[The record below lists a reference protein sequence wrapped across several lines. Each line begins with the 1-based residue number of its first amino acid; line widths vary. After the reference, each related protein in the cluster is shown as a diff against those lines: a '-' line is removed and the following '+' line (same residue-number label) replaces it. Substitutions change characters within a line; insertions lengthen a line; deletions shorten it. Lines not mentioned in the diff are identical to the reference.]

1 LRHYDWRVYRGLRV
15 VAVVA
20 CACVATACGERSE
33 PVGPAAQLYPL
44 TVTTDDR
51 PLTIPAPAK
60 RIVVLDGG
68 AEAILEAIGAGDRVV
83 GSSVDVA
90 DLPGLHPDL
99 VVAPSGT
106 DEKTLSQADAAG
118 APVYV
123 TPDRSVTE
131 IERAITQLGLIVA
144 EPAAAR
150 RRVRD
155 IEQRRRRVNRL
166 LRGARPTTVFVDRGG
181 FTSAS
186 DGSLIGD
193 LLREARGRNMAG
205 DVPDGLQLTVPQLL
219 ARDPEVYVTV
229 AGAGATLK
237 QLRKGP
243 RTRKLQAVRKGRV
256 VTVDERLLAPGP
268 SVGIGLGV
276 LAHALHP
283 DAIR

>member
-1 LRHYDWRVYRGLRV
+1 MPRGLPV
-15 VAVVA
+15 VAVL
-20 CACVATACGERSE
+20 ACVLLATACGERSE
-33 PVGPAAQLYPL
+33 PVGAPIELYPL
-44 TVTTDDR
+44 TVTTQDR

-68 AEAILEAIGAGDRVV
+68 AEAILEAIGAGDRVI

-90 DLPGLHPDL
+90 DLPGLRPDL
-99 VVAPSGT
+99 VVAPSDT

-144 EPAAAR
+144 EPSAAR

-155 IEQRRRRVNRL
+155 IERHRQRVDRL
-166 LRGARPTTVFVDRGG
+166 LRGARPTTVFIDRGG

-186 DGSLIGD
+186 DSSLIGD
-193 LLREARGRNMAG
+193 LIREAHGRNVAG
-205 DVPDGLQLTVPQLL
+205 DVPDGLNLTVRQLL
-219 ARDPEVYVTV
+219 ARNPEVYVTV

-237 QLRKGP
+237 QLRRGL
-243 RTRKLQAVRKGRV
+243 RTKKLQAVRKGRV
-256 VTVDERLLAPGP
+256 VTIDERLLMPGP
-268 SVGIGLGV
+268 SIGVGIDA
-276 LAHALHP
+276 LARALHP
-283 DAIR
+283 DAVR

>member
-1 LRHYDWRVYRGLRV
+1 MPRGLPV
-15 VAVVA
+15 VAVL
-20 CACVATACGERSE
+20 ACVLLATACGERNE
-33 PVGPAAQLYPL
+33 PVGAPIELYPL
-44 TVTTDDR
+44 TVTTQDR

-68 AEAILEAIGAGDRVV
+68 PEAILEAIGAGDRVI

-90 DLPGLHPDL
+90 DLPGLRPDL
-99 VVAPSGT
+99 VVAPSDT

-144 EPAAAR
+144 EPSAAR

-155 IEQRRRRVNRL
+155 IERHRQRVNRL
-166 LRGARPTTVFVDRGG
+166 LRGARPTTVFIDRGG

-186 DGSLIGD
+186 DSSLIGD
-193 LLREARGRNMAG
+193 LIREAHGRNVAG
-205 DVPDGLQLTVPQLL
+205 DVPDGLNLTVRQLL

-237 QLRKGP
+237 QLRRGL
-243 RTRKLQAVRKGRV
+243 RTKKLQAVRKGRV
-256 VTVDERLLAPGP
+256 VTIDERLLMPGP
-268 SVGIGLGV
+268 SIGVGIDA
-276 LAHALHP
+276 LARALHP
-283 DAIR
+283 DAVR

>member
-1 LRHYDWRVYRGLRV
+1 MLRSFRI
-15 VAVVA
+15 VAVLA
-20 CACVATACGERSE
+20 CALLATACGERSE
-33 PVGPAAQLYPL
+33 PVGAPIELYPL
-44 TVTTDDR
+44 TITTQDR

-90 DLPGLHPDL
+90 DLPDLRPDL
-99 VVAPSGT
+99 VVAPSDT

-144 EPAAAR
+144 EPSAAR
-150 RRVRD
+150 RRVRE
-155 IEQRRRRVNRL
+155 IERRRQRVNRL
-166 LRGARPTTVFVDRGG
+166 LRRARPTTVFVDRGG

-186 DGSLIGD
+186 DSSLIGD
-193 LLREARGRNMAG
+193 LIREARGRNVAG
-205 DVPDGLQLTVPQLL
+205 DVPDGLQLTVRQLR

-229 AGAGATLK
+229 AGMGATLK
-237 QLRKGP
+237 QLRRGP
-243 RTRKLQAVRKGRV
+243 RTKKLQAVRKGRV
-256 VTVDERLLAPGP
+256 VTIDERLLMPGP
-268 SVGIGLGV
+268 NIGVGVEV
-276 LAHALHP
+276 LARALHP
-283 DAIR
+283 NAVR

>member
-1 LRHYDWRVYRGLRV
+1 MLRGLPV
-15 VAVVA
+15 VAVL
-20 CACVATACGERSE
+20 ACVLLATACGERTE
-33 PVGPAAQLYPL
+33 PVGAPIELYPL
-44 TVTTDDR
+44 TVTTQDR

-68 AEAILEAIGAGDRVV
+68 AEAILEAIGAGDRVI
-83 GSSVDVA
+83 GSSVDAA
-90 DLPGLHPDL
+90 DLPGLRPDL
-99 VVAPSGT
+99 VVAPSDT

-144 EPAAAR
+144 EPSAAR

-155 IEQRRRRVNRL
+155 IERHRQRVNRL
-166 LRGARPTTVFVDRGG
+166 LRGARPATVFIDRGG

-186 DGSLIGD
+186 DSSLIGD
-193 LLREARGRNMAG
+193 LIREAHGRNVAG
-205 DVPDGLQLTVPQLL
+205 DVPDGLNLTVRQLL

-237 QLRKGP
+237 QLRRGL
-243 RTRKLQAVRKGRV
+243 RTKKLQAVRKGRV
-256 VTVDERLLAPGP
+256 VTIDERLLMPGP
-268 SVGIGLGV
+268 SIGVGIDA
-276 LAHALHP
+276 LARALHP
-283 DAIR
+283 DAVR

>member
-1 LRHYDWRVYRGLRV
+1 LRHYDWRVSRGLLI
-15 VAVVA
+15 VAVLAAALSVA
-20 CACVATACGERSE
+20 ACGERSE
-33 PVGPAAQLYPL
+33 PVGAAAELYPL
-44 TVTTDDR
+44 TVTTEDR

-83 GSSVDVA
+83 GSSVKVEDVS
-90 DLPGLHPDL
+90 GLRPDL

-106 DEKTLSQADAAG
+106 DEQTLSQADAAG

-123 TPDRSVTE
+123 TPDRSITE

-155 IEQRRRRVNRL
+155 IERRRQRVTRQ
-166 LRGARPTTVFVDRGG
+166 LRGTRPATVFVDRGG

-186 DGSLIGD
+186 DSSLIGD
-193 LLREARGRNMAG
+193 VIREARGRNVAG
-205 DVPDGLQLTVPQLL
+205 DVPDGLNLTVKQLL
-219 ARDPEVYVTV
+219 ARDPDVYVTV

-243 RTRKLQAVRKGRV
+243 RTKRLQAVRRGRV
-256 VTVDERLLAPGP
+256 VTIDGRLLTPGP
-268 SVGIGLGV
+268 SIGIALEV
-276 LAHALHP
+276 LARALHP
-283 DAIR
+283 NAVR

>member
-1 LRHYDWRVYRGLRV
+1 LRI
-15 VAVVA
+15 VAVLA
-20 CACVATACGERSE
+20 CALTAAACGERSE
-33 PVGPAAQLYPL
+33 PVGAAAELYPL
-44 TVTTDDR
+44 TVTTEDR

-83 GSSVDVA
+83 GSSVKVE
-90 DLPGLHPDL
+90 DLPELRPDL
-99 VVAPSGT
+99 VVAPSGA
-106 DEKTLSQADAAG
+106 EEQTLSQADAAG

-155 IEQRRRRVNRL
+155 IERRRQRLNRV
-166 LRGARPTTVFVDRGG
+166 LRGVRPTTVFVDRGG

-186 DGSLIGD
+186 DSSLIGD
-193 LLREARGRNMAG
+193 LIREARGRNVAG
-205 DVPDGLQLTVPQLL
+205 DVPDGLNLTVRQLR

-237 QLRKGP
+237 QLRRGP
-243 RTRKLQAVRKGRV
+243 RTKKLQAVRNGRV
-256 VTVDERLLAPGP
+256 VTIDEQLLMPGP
-268 SVGIGLGV
+268 SIGVGLEV
-276 LAHALHP
+276 LARALHP
-283 DAIR
+283 DAVR

>member
-1 LRHYDWRVYRGLRV
+1 LRI
-15 VAVVA
+15 VAVLA
-20 CACVATACGERSE
+20 CALTAAACGERSE
-33 PVGPAAQLYPL
+33 PVGAAAELYPL
-44 TVTTDDR
+44 TVTTEDR

-83 GSSVDVA
+83 GSSVKVE
-90 DLPGLHPDL
+90 DLPELRPDL
-99 VVAPSGT
+99 VVAPSGA
-106 DEKTLSQADAAG
+106 EEQALSQADAAG

-155 IEQRRRRVNRL
+155 IERRRQRLNRV
-166 LRGARPTTVFVDRGG
+166 LRGVRPTTVFVDRGG

-186 DGSLIGD
+186 DSSLIGD
-193 LLREARGRNMAG
+193 LIREARGRNVAG
-205 DVPDGLQLTVPQLL
+205 DVPDGLNLTVRQLR

-237 QLRKGP
+237 QLRRGP
-243 RTRKLQAVRKGRV
+243 RTKKLQAVRNGRV
-256 VTVDERLLAPGP
+256 VTIDEQLLMPGP
-268 SVGIGLGV
+268 SIGVGLEV
-276 LAHALHP
+276 LARALHP
-283 DAIR
+283 DAVR

>member
-1 LRHYDWRVYRGLRV
+1 LRHYDWRVSRGLFI
-15 VAVVA
+15 VAVLA
-20 CACVATACGERSE
+20 AALSAAACGERSE
-33 PVGPAAQLYPL
+33 PVGAAAELYPL
-44 TVTTDDR
+44 TVTTEDR

-83 GSSVDVA
+83 GSSVKVE
-90 DLPGLHPDL
+90 DLSGLRPDL

-106 DEKTLSQADAAG
+106 DEQTLSQADAAG

-155 IEQRRRRVNRL
+155 IERRRRRVTSQ
-166 LRGARPTTVFVDRGG
+166 LRGTRPTTVFVDRGG

-186 DGSLIGD
+186 DSSLIGD
-193 LLREARGRNMAG
+193 VIREARGRNVAG
-205 DVPDGLQLTVPQLL
+205 DVPDGLNLTVKQLL

-229 AGAGATLK
+229 AGGGATLK
-237 QLRKGP
+237 QLRKGQ
-243 RTRKLQAVRKGRV
+243 RTKRLQAVRRGRV
-256 VTVDERLLAPGP
+256 VTIDGRLLMPGP
-268 SVGIGLGV
+268 SIGVGLEV
-276 LAHALHP
+276 LARALHP
-283 DAIR
+283 NAVR

>member
-1 LRHYDWRVYRGLRV
+1 LRVPRGLPV
-15 VAVVA
+15 VAVL
-20 CACVATACGERSE
+20 ACVLLATACGERSE
-33 PVGPAAQLYPL
+33 PVGAPIELYPL
-44 TVTTDDR
+44 TVTTQDR

-68 AEAILEAIGAGDRVV
+68 AEAILEAIGAGDRVI

-90 DLPGLHPDL
+90 DLPGLRPDL
-99 VVAPSGT
+99 VVAPSDT

-144 EPAAAR
+144 EPSAAR

-155 IEQRRRRVNRL
+155 IERHRQRVNRL
-166 LRGARPTTVFVDRGG
+166 LRGARPATVFIDRGG

-186 DGSLIGD
+186 DSSLIGD
-193 LLREARGRNMAG
+193 LIREAHGRNVAG
-205 DVPDGLQLTVPQLL
+205 DVPDGLNLTVRQLL

-229 AGAGATLK
+229 AGAGTTLK
-237 QLRKGP
+237 QLRRGL
-243 RTRKLQAVRKGRV
+243 RTKKLQAVRNGRV
-256 VTVDERLLAPGP
+256 VTIDERLLMPGP
-268 SVGIGLGV
+268 NIGAGIDA
-276 LAHALHP
+276 LARALHP
-283 DAIR
+283 DAVR

>member
-1 LRHYDWRVYRGLRV
+1 LRVPRGLPV
-15 VAVVA
+15 VAVL
-20 CACVATACGERSE
+20 ACVLLATACGERNE
-33 PVGPAAQLYPL
+33 PVGAPIELYPL
-44 TVTTDDR
+44 TVTTQDR

-68 AEAILEAIGAGDRVV
+68 AEAILEAIGAGDRVI

-90 DLPGLHPDL
+90 DLPGLRPDL
-99 VVAPSGT
+99 VVAPSDT

-144 EPAAAR
+144 EPSAAR

-155 IEQRRRRVNRL
+155 IERHRERVNGL
-166 LRGARPTTVFVDRGG
+166 LGGSRPTTVFIDRGG

-186 DGSLIGD
+186 DSSLIGD
-193 LLREARGRNMAG
+193 LIREAHGRNVAG
-205 DVPDGLQLTVPQLL
+205 DVPDGLNLTVRQLL
-219 ARDPEVYVTV
+219 ARNPEVYVTV

-237 QLRKGP
+237 QLRRGP
-243 RTRKLQAVRKGRV
+243 RTKKLQAVRKGRV
-256 VTVDERLLAPGP
+256 VTIDERLLMPGP
-268 SVGIGLGV
+268 SIGVGIDA
-276 LAHALHP
+276 LARALHP
-283 DAIR
+283 DAVR

>member
-1 LRHYDWRVYRGLRV
+1 MVRSFRI
-15 VAVVA
+15 VAVLA
-20 CACVATACGERSE
+20 CALLATACGERSE
-33 PVGPAAQLYPL
+33 PVGAPIELYPL
-44 TVTTDDR
+44 TVTTQDR

-60 RIVVLDGG
+60 RIVILDGG

-90 DLPGLHPDL
+90 DVPDLHPDL
-99 VVAPSGT
+99 VVAPSDT

-131 IERAITQLGLIVA
+131 IERAVTQLGLIVA
-144 EPAAAR
+144 EPSAAR
-150 RRVRD
+150 RRVRE
-155 IEQRRRRVNRL
+155 IERRRERVSRL

-186 DGSLIGD
+186 DSSLIGD
-193 LLREARGRNMAG
+193 LIREARGRNVAG
-205 DVPDGLQLTVPQLL
+205 DVPDGLQLTVRQLR

-237 QLRKGP
+237 QLQRGP
-243 RTRKLQAVRKGRV
+243 RSKMLLAVRK
-256 VTVDERLLAPGP
+256 
-268 SVGIGLGV
+268 
-276 LAHALHP
+276 
-283 DAIR
+283 

>member
-1 LRHYDWRVYRGLRV
+1 MPRGLPV
-15 VAVVA
+15 VAVL
-20 CACVATACGERSE
+20 ACVLLATACGERSE
-33 PVGPAAQLYPL
+33 PVGAPIELYPL
-44 TVTTDDR
+44 TVTNQDR

-68 AEAILEAIGAGDRVV
+68 AEAILEAIGAGDRVI

-90 DLPGLHPDL
+90 DLPGLRPDL
-99 VVAPSGT
+99 VVAPSDT

-144 EPAAAR
+144 EPSAAR

-155 IEQRRRRVNRL
+155 IERHRQRVNRL
-166 LRGARPTTVFVDRGG
+166 LRGARPTTVFIDRGG

-186 DGSLIGD
+186 DSSLIGD
-193 LLREARGRNMAG
+193 LIREAHGRNVAG
-205 DVPDGLQLTVPQLL
+205 DVPDGLNLTVRQLL

-237 QLRKGP
+237 QLRRGL
-243 RTRKLQAVRKGRV
+243 RTKKLQAVRNGRV
-256 VTVDERLLAPGP
+256 VTIDERLLMPGP
-268 SVGIGLGV
+268 SIGVGIDA
-276 LAHALHP
+276 LARALHP
-283 DAIR
+283 DAVR

>member
-1 LRHYDWRVYRGLRV
+1 MLRGLRI
-15 VAVVA
+15 VAVLA
-20 CACVATACGERSE
+20 CALTAAACGERSE
-33 PVGPAAQLYPL
+33 PVGAAAELYPL
-44 TVTTDDR
+44 TVTTEDR

-83 GSSVDVA
+83 GSSVKVE
-90 DLPGLHPDL
+90 DLPELRPDL

-106 DEKTLSQADAAG
+106 DEQTLSQADAAG
-118 APVYV
+118 APVYA

-155 IEQRRRRVNRL
+155 IERRRQRLNRV
-166 LRGARPTTVFVDRGG
+166 LRGVRPTTVFVDRGG

-186 DGSLIGD
+186 DSSLIGD
-193 LLREARGRNMAG
+193 LIREARGRNVAG
-205 DVPDGLQLTVPQLL
+205 DVPDGLHLTVRQLR

-229 AGAGATLK
+229 AGVGATLK
-237 QLRKGP
+237 QLRRGP
-243 RTRKLQAVRKGRV
+243 RTRKLQAVRNGRV
-256 VTVDERLLAPGP
+256 VTVDERLLMPGP
-268 SVGIGLGV
+268 SIGVGLEV
-276 LAHALHP
+276 LARALHP
-283 DAIR
+283 DAVR